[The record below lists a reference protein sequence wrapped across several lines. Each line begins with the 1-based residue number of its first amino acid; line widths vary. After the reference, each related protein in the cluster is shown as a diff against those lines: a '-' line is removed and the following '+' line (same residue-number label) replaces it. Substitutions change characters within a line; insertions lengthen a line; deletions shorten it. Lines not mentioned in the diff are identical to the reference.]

1 MGIRTGRA
9 IAALGGGAAVLAVT
23 LGVVGAADE
32 PEISATVPSSSVVP
46 APPGDGGGALP
57 VKPAGGGG
65 GCILGLNCGPINPP
79 RPPPP
84 RRAPSLPHG
93 PHQGVAAPQNP

>member
-1 MGIRTGRA
+1 MGIRTTV
-9 IAALGGGAAVLAVT
+9 AALGGGATVLAVA
-23 LGVVGAADE
+23 LGGIGPVDE
-32 PEISATVPSSSVVP
+32 PPGGSSVPASSVVP
-46 APPGDGGGALP
+46 APPGDSGGALR

-79 RPPPP
+79 RPPPA

-93 PHQGVAAPQNP
+93 PHQGAPMPQHP

>member
-1 MGIRTGRA
+1 MMNRKDATVAALCGSVA
-9 IAALGGGAAVLAVT
+9 VLALALGGIGAVT
-23 LGVVGAADE
+23 E
-32 PEISATVPSSSVVP
+32 PQIDAMAPPSYVVP

-65 GCILGLNCGPINPP
+65 GCISGLNCGPVNPD

-84 RRAPSLPHG
+84 KRQPRLPHG
-93 PHQGVAAPQNP
+93 QQQGVQAPQNP